1 MLLCPGWQHVEAR
14 RRSILT
20 PHGENTPLKE
30 KTKPSDIEKAR
41 GLMCANFSTCALRR
55 RNEKHR
61 VNCGQYADRADQ
73 FARSR
78 DRILSTCTPSHARPS
93 PVKKDIKSGTGSSA
107 ASIGCLRPVCGIW
120 LHQFFFAAKTDFSDD
135 D

>member
-1 MLLCPGWQHVEAR
+1 MK
-14 RRSILT
+14 

-30 KTKPSDIEKAR
+30 KTKPIDIEKAR
-41 GLMCANFSTCALRR
+41 ELMCANFSTCSLRR
-55 RNEKHR
+55 RNEHHR

-78 DRILSTCTPSHARPS
+78 DRILSTSTPSHASPS

-107 ASIGCLRPVCGIW
+107 ASIGCLLPVCGMW
-120 LHQFFFAAKTDFSDD
+120 LHQSILAAKTGFSDD